1 MKNLSFTEDP
11 KIQKNRWWI
20 MFSVSLFTFMSVLD
34 GSIVNIALPVMSK
47 DMNIPMNQAEWV
59 VSIYLIVICAL
70 LLLFGKLGDNFG
82 KIKIFKLG
90 AVLFTIGSLLCGIN
104 IGLVNLLIAR
114 AIQAVGAAMTMST
127 NNGIITEIF
136 PFKER
141 GKALG
146 TIGSFVALG
155 AIAGPGLGGIILAH
169 LNWTYIFWINVPLGI
184 IGLLIGQY
192 ILPKDITFSD
202 QKIDHVGSTAFAI
215 FMLSLFIGVFLGQ
228 EIGFGQISIL
238 LLFALALI
246 SFIAFI
252 YIELHVD
259 NPILSLSLFKNWGF
273 SINIFCAL
281 LIFITGFFFNVIS
294 PFYLE
299 NARGM
304 AANYAGYALMIM
316 PLIQGVISPIMGALS
331 DRIGRHLL
339 TFIGLILISISQI
352 GYMITTLSTPL
363 WLFMFFIGI
372 VGFGNG
378 VFMAPNNTLIM
389 SAVEPK
395 DLGVAGSIN
404 ALARNL
410 GMIIGISAATTV
422 LFSAMSKAAGH
433 HVSTYVPAHPEWFIS
448 GMHTAFLVS
457 LIICL
462 IATVVSGFSFFMHR
476 K

>member
-1 MKNLSFTEDP
+1 MKKNSFTDDP

-20 MFSVSLFTFMSVLD
+20 MFAVSLFTFMSVLD

-47 DMNIPMNQAEWV
+47 DMKIPMNQSEWV

-90 AVLFTIGSLLCGIN
+90 AILFTIGSLLCGIN
-104 IGLVNLLIAR
+104 LGLIPLLIAR
-114 AIQAVGAAMTMST
+114 AIQAIGAAMTMST

-136 PFKER
+136 PFNER
-141 GKALG
+141 GRALG

-169 LNWTYIFWINVPLGI
+169 LDWTYIFWINVPIGI
-184 IGLLIGQY
+184 IGIIIGQF
-192 ILPKDITFSD
+192 ILPKDISVANE
-202 QKIDHVGSTAFAI
+202 KIDHLGSTMFAI

-228 EIGFGQISIL
+228 EIGFGKPSIL
-238 LLFALALI
+238 IFFAIALI
-246 SFIAFI
+246 SIIAFI
-252 YIELHVD
+252 YIETHVD
-259 NPILSLSLFKNWGF
+259 NPILSLSLFKNLGF

-281 LIFITGFFFNVIS
+281 LIFITGFFFNVVS

-316 PLIQGVISPIMGALS
+316 PLIQGIVSPIIGGWS
-331 DRIGRHLL
+331 DKIGRHLL
-339 TFIGLILISISQI
+339 TFVGLIMISISQI
-352 GYMITTLSTPL
+352 GYMITTLDTPL
-363 WLFMFFIGI
+363 WLFMFFIGL
-372 VGFGNG
+372 VGLGNG

-389 SAVEPK
+389 SAVETK

-404 ALARNL
+404 ALAREL
-410 GMIIGISAATTV
+410 GMVIGISLATTV
-422 LFSAMSKAAGH
+422 LFASMSHTAGYK
-433 HVSTYVPAHPEWFIS
+433 VTTYVPAHPEYFIS
-448 GMHTAFLVS
+448 GMHTTFLVS
-457 LIICL
+457 MIICL
-462 IATVVSGFSFFMHR
+462 IATVVSGFNFFNH
-476 K
+476 KK

>member
-1 MKNLSFTEDP
+1 MKNISFTDDP

-20 MFSVSLFTFMSVLD
+20 MFAVSLFTFMSVLD

-47 DMNIPMNQAEWV
+47 DMNIPMNQSEWV

-90 AVLFTIGSLLCGIN
+90 AVLFTIGSLLCGLN
-104 IGLVNLLIAR
+104 LGLTSLLIAR
-114 AIQAVGAAMTMST
+114 AVQAIGAAMTMST

-136 PFKER
+136 PFSER
-141 GKALG
+141 GRALG

-169 LNWTYIFWINVPLGI
+169 LDWTYIFWINVPIGI
-184 IGLLIGQY
+184 IGIIIGQF
-192 ILPKDITFSD
+192 ILPKDINVTNE
-202 QKIDHVGSTAFAI
+202 KIDHLGSITFAI
-215 FMLSLFIGVFLGQ
+215 FMLTLFIGVFLGQ
-228 EIGFGQISIL
+228 EIGFNQPSIL
-238 LLFALALI
+238 SLFAIAVI
-246 SFIAFI
+246 AFIAFI
-252 YIELHVD
+252 YIETHVK
-259 NPILSLSLFKNWGF
+259 NPILSLGLFKNLGF

-316 PLIQGVISPIMGALS
+316 PLIQGIISPIIGGWS

-339 TFIGLILISISQI
+339 TFVGLILISISQI

-363 WLFMFFIGI
+363 WLFMFFIGL
-372 VGFGNG
+372 VGVGNG

-389 SAVEPK
+389 SAVETK

-404 ALARNL
+404 ALAREL
-410 GMIIGISAATTV
+410 GMVIGISAATTV
-422 LFSAMSKAAGH
+422 LFASMSRTAGYK
-433 HVSTYVPAHPEWFIS
+433 VTTYVPAHPEYFIS

-462 IATVVSGFSFFMHR
+462 IATLVSGFNFFIH
-476 K
+476 KK